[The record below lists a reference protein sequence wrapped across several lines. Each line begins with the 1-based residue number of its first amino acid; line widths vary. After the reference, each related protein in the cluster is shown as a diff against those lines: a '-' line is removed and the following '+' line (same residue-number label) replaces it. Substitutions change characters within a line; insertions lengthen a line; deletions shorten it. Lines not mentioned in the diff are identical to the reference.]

1 MTIYLKNKETN
12 EVINTYTN
20 VIRWSV
26 DFVEYS
32 TNGYRG
38 KTYCNTETEYFTDE
52 YTEEENISEEIDN

>member
-26 DFVEYS
+26 DFVEYD
-32 TNGYRG
+32 NGGRG
-38 KTYCNTETEYFTDE
+38 KIYCNTEIEYFTDE
-52 YTEEENISEEIDN
+52 TPENMELVN